1 MESRRIMLRFK
12 PENKRLSL
20 LATLGCALLLGSGP
34 LLAANTGGQLNELTQ
49 AETLAKSLPPSQAVW
64 LNDEQTKFLAILTPD
79 QSGQPKGGAIILH
92 DADGHPDWPD
102 VIRPL
107 RTFLPPHG
115 WATIA
120 IQLPRLNSNDA
131 YGAHQPLINT
141 RIQKAAEHLRSLG
154 LNNIALIGHGSGAM
168 AAAAYLASH
177 SDDQGIRGFVGIGLS
192 VIKTEKSDDYLPS
205 QLEKINLP
213 ILDIYGSLDL
223 AAVTT
228 SAETRALAA
237 KHAGNSASKEQQL
250 EPYKKS
256 RLSKTANNNVQGYI
270 AYRQIAIEGA
280 DHNFSGQGEMLSKR
294 VLGWLERHVKGVAI
308 TPGKG
313 GETTSPAK

>member
-1 MESRRIMLRFK
+1 MLRFK
-12 PENKRLSL
+12 SENKRLSQ

-34 LLAANTGGQLNELTQ
+34 LLAADTGRQLNELTQ
-49 AETLAKSLPPSQAVW
+49 AETLAKSLPTGQAVW

-79 QSGQPKGGAIILH
+79 QSGQPKGGAILLH

-115 WATIA
+115 WATIS
-120 IQLPRLNSNDA
+120 IQLPRLNSNDG

-141 RIQKAAEHLRSLG
+141 RIQKAAEQLRTLG

-205 QLEKINLP
+205 QLEKIKLP
-213 ILDIYGSLDL
+213 ILDIYGSRDLD
-223 AAVTT
+223 AVTT
-228 SAETRALAA
+228 SAKTRALAA
-237 KHAGNSASKEQQL
+237 KHSSNNAPKEQQL
-250 EPYKKS
+250 ESYKKAG
-256 RLSKTANNNVQGYI
+256 LAKTANNSIQGYI
-270 AYRQIAIEGA
+270 AYRQIEIEGA
-280 DHNFSGQGEMLSKR
+280 DHNFSGQGEALGKR
-294 VLGWLERHVKGVAI
+294 VLGWLERHVKGVAVS
-308 TPGKG
+308 TGK
-313 GETTSPAK
+313 